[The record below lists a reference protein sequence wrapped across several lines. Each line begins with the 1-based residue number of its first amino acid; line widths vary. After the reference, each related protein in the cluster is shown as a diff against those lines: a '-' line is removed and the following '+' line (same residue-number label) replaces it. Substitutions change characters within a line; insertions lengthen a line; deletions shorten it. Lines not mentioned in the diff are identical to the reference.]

1 MKGIKLTRLAS
12 GLAVS
17 IVWKA
22 AKGTHTTSPDT
33 ISASSS
39 TSHDLLTGS
48 RVPHVAPI
56 LWATTPPNLSCFHL
70 GQPCGWAGFEVCDKS
85 LFSGRR
91 LDHPCL
97 VT

>member
-22 AKGTHTTSPDT
+22 AKGTHTHTTSPDT

-70 GQPCGWAGFEVCDKS
+70 GHPVAGLVLKS
-85 LFSGRR
+85 
-91 LDHPCL
+91 
-97 VT
+97 VTRACFQAGIWITPA